1 MSQTQIT
8 IHPSHC
14 LIHALPFETLLLKPS
29 MTFYIAY
36 DIKHFSLSQWFFC
49 YKACQSNSMVCTKDM
64 TILSQ
69 RMCPVC
75 THTAA
80 ILQTLGAQNQ
90 FGLLLPV
97 NGRECNPVSVCICIS
112 LSKVP
117 HPLSSPSTSPLHV
130 WFLWSLLSL
139 NNSFLSLFCLFACV
153 CEIYLHAHVCMFSFT
168 WIYVE
173 VWSWCWE
180 SCLMTFPPYSWRQGF
195 PVTPRAC
202 WCGDTWQPV
211 CSSDPLSLS
220 VVACV
225 IGRAAWPPNV
235 QVGSEDLNSGS
246 HACGVSAQLLSH
258 FTNPPRT
265 IWPQNSLLLC
275 WNYTLLLGG
284 GGTNWEDIGKDTEL
298 SNYS

>member
-29 MTFYIAY
+29 MTFYITY
-36 DIKHFSLSQWFFC
+36 DIEHFPLSQWFFC

-130 WFLWSLLSL
+130 WFLWSLLSP
-139 NNSFLSLFCLFACV
+139 NNSFLSLF
-153 CEIYLHAHVCMFSFT
+153 YLHVYVRSTCMHM
-168 WIYVE
+168 Y
-173 VWSWCWE
+173 
-180 SCLMTFPPYSWRQGF
+180 
-195 PVTPRAC
+195 AC
-202 WCGDTWQPV
+202 FHLHG
-211 CSSDPLSLS
+211 
-220 VVACV
+220 
-225 IGRAAWPPNV
+225 
-235 QVGSEDLNSGS
+235 
-246 HACGVSAQLLSH
+246 
-258 FTNPPRT
+258 
-265 IWPQNSLLLC
+265 
-275 WNYTLLLGG
+275 YM
-284 GGTNWEDIGKDTEL
+284 
-298 SNYS
+298 

>member
-29 MTFYIAY
+29 MTFYITY
-36 DIKHFSLSQWFFC
+36 DIEHFSLSQWFFY

-64 TILSQ
+64 TVLSQ

-75 THTAA
+75 THTAD

-90 FGLLLPV
+90 FGLLFLV

-117 HPLSSPSTSPLHV
+117 HPPSSPSTSPLHV
-130 WFLWSLLSL
+130 WFLWSLLSQ
-139 NNSFLSLFCLFACV
+139 NNSFLSFFYLFTCV
-153 CEIYLHAHVCMFSFT
+153 CEIYLHTRICMFSFI

-180 SCLMTFPPYSWRQGF
+180 SCLMTLPPYSWRQGF
-195 PVTPRAC
+195 PITPRTC
-202 WCGDTWQPV
+202 WCGDTW
-211 CSSDPLSLS
+211 
-220 VVACV
+220 
-225 IGRAAWPPNV
+225 
-235 QVGSEDLNSGS
+235 
-246 HACGVSAQLLSH
+246 
-258 FTNPPRT
+258 
-265 IWPQNSLLLC
+265 
-275 WNYTLLLGG
+275 
-284 GGTNWEDIGKDTEL
+284 
-298 SNYS
+298 